1 MEKFNRFLQKKV
13 KSGSSG
19 EPVDEQAPH
28 WRYFDRMNF
37 LKAFIGSKKY
47 VTNSITMRQ
56 QNYRLINSCTCRS
69 ILC

>member
-1 MEKFNRFLQKKV
+1 MEKFNRFLKKKI

-19 EPVDEQAPH
+19 EPVDEQASH

-47 VTNSITMRQ
+47 VTNNITMR
-56 QNYRLINSCTCRS
+56 CTKLS
-69 ILC
+69 TD